1 MRNSGLALAPWNVI
15 AGGRLRTDAEEERRR
30 TTGENGRTL
39 FSPSWERTPDER
51 KMSLALEKVANEV
64 ARAQGKQEG
73 AISVSAV
80 AIAYVL
86 QKTPYVFPIVGGRKI
101 EHLKQNIEALS
112 IALSEEQV
120 KELEGVLPF
129 EPGFPHNFIV
139 SLLLC
144 LQFILLNMTC

>member
-15 AGGRLRTDAEEERRR
+15 RWRSPSHPTPKKSAVAP
-30 TTGENGRTL
+30 TGENGRTL
-39 FSPSWERTPDER
+39 FRPLLGAQRPTSEKCPSRSRKSLTRSRALKENKKARSPSP
-51 KMSLALEKVANEV
+51 
-64 ARAQGKQEG
+64 
-73 AISVSAV
+73 AV

-144 LQFILLNMTC
+144 LQFILL